1 MDDIKVFIAN
11 LGKYNEGE
19 IVGAWFTPPINKEE
33 LAEKL
38 GLNDQ
43 YEEYM
48 VQDYEGPVVFSEYST
63 IGEINEAAAAV
74 EALKGTEIY
83 PAIKELIGEWYDNVI
98 ELAAHKDDIA
108 CYHVANMTE
117 LAEELADEGW
127 FGDIPPQ
134 VENYIDY
141 AKVGRDLEIEGGFVE
156 TPHGIYQLLD

>member
-11 LGKYNEGE
+11 LGKHNEGK
-19 IVGAWFTPPINKEE
+19 IVGAWFTPPINNEE

>member
-11 LGKYNEGE
+11 LGKYNEGK
-19 IVGAWFTPPINKEE
+19 IVGAWFTPPINNEE
-33 LAEKL
+33 FTEKL

-63 IGEINEAAAAV
+63 IGEINEAAAAI

-117 LAEELADEGW
+117 LAEELADEAGSAT
-127 FGDIPPQ
+127 FRHKSKTISIMPRSD
-134 VENYIDY
+134 VTSKLKEVSLKHLMASTNY
-141 AKVGRDLEIEGGFVE
+141 
-156 TPHGIYQLLD
+156 

>member
-19 IVGAWFTPPINKEE
+19 IVGAWFTPPINNEE

-74 EALKGTEIY
+74 EALKAPRFTQLSKSLLANGT
-83 PAIKELIGEWYDNVI
+83 
-98 ELAAHKDDIA
+98 
-108 CYHVANMTE
+108 T
-117 LAEELADEGW
+117 
-127 FGDIPPQ
+127 
-134 VENYIDY
+134 
-141 AKVGRDLEIEGGFVE
+141 
-156 TPHGIYQLLD
+156 T